1 MAYGSKKTV
10 QLFSIFLMFSAL
22 FSLRLIHLG
31 ADPPK
36 NLDPVSPGYIC
47 DPGAYARNARNEIVT
62 GEAKTD
68 DWGFDFMYVTPL
80 PHGVFYLV
88 FLLFGAGM
96 AQMNLVPA
104 VFSCLTLLLVYLILK
119 KATSPAF
126 ALLGAGL
133 LGVNF
138 LYIMFSRVANMTM
151 PMLFFVCLTV
161 YLLMLAGTKKRVL
174 FFVAGVTGFIC
185 FTVTGMF
192 LTILPAVVLGMLAY
206 LFFQSGRS
214 LKVTLTSFGVFAS
227 GLGLTFAVW
236 FPLFYLP
243 HRILFLDFAR
253 ENMIRMFPRNWYR
266 AALNFW
272 ARPLFIL
279 SRAPVITLLAVFFLL
294 FLGYAALR
302 TPRKISLPAWICGFW
317 ILSNYPYLSTIFYR
331 PLRHDILLLF
341 PAVLLAAMA
350 LFEFSRARS
359 LHRPEKTPFLF
370 YLFFFFWGLFFLSDL
385 MILQSR
391 PSRWG
396 SVQSHFLV
404 LLALSLGMT
413 LLLAVAIKSLPRS
426 LRIPLAGRVKT
437 AIIGG
442 LVALSFVINLKPY
455 LAWAFSPRYDLINI
469 SRDLGKAYA
478 TMSIAGLVA
487 PTIVM
492 ENRHAAYGAD
502 YHFYE
507 KKDFLQKCHITH
519 LFIIPQFNEIGP
531 FRKQF
536 PEVMDK
542 ARLVARYHLWKAPFE
557 LWALHPDS
565 SARDGNGDLFEG
577 ETFFAT
583 AGIPRFDP
591 SASAELAFLFEKGRN
606 TRIQLGKFAY
616 PPGTYDVAYFL
627 KTEDVSLDGNS
638 VARIEVINSDTR
650 SILASRRVSGEEFS
664 LPGGYRDFHMR
675 LILKK
680 RTNLRFRIQN
690 TGNAALFFDK
700 VCVRK
705 MPGPTAAGPAIGG
718 PDQR

>member
-1 MAYGSKKTV
+1 MAYSANKAAR
-10 QLFSIFLMFSAL
+10 LFSILLLFSAL
-22 FSLRLIHLG
+22 FSLRLVNLG

-36 NLDPVSPGYIC
+36 NLDPVSPGYLC
-47 DPGAYARNARNEIVT
+47 DPGAYARNARNKIVT
-62 GEAKTD
+62 GEAKTG

-88 FLLFGAGM
+88 FLLLGAGI
-96 AQMNLVPA
+96 AQMNLVPV
-104 VFSCLTLLLVYLILK
+104 VFSCLILFLVYLILK
-119 KATSPAF
+119 KTISPAF
-126 ALLGAGL
+126 GLLGAGL

-138 LYIMFSRVANMTM
+138 VFTMFSRVANMTM
-151 PMLFFVCLTV
+151 PMLFFVCLTI
-161 YLLMLAGTKKRVL
+161 YLLMLAGTRKRFL
-174 FFVAGVTGFIC
+174 FFVAGVTCFIC

-192 LTILPAVVLGMLAY
+192 LTILPSIVLGLLAY
-206 LFFQSGRS
+206 LFFQSGKS
-214 LKVTLTSFGVFAS
+214 LKVTLTSFGVFAA

-243 HRILFLDFAR
+243 HRILFLDFAQ

-279 SRAPVITLLAVFFLL
+279 SKAPVVTLLAALFLL

-302 TPRKISLPAWICGFW
+302 TPRKISLPAWICGLW
-317 ILSNYPYLSTIFYR
+317 ILLNYPYLSTIFYR
-331 PLRHDILLLF
+331 PLRHDVLLLF

-350 LFEFSRARS
+350 LFEFSRAAS
-359 LHRPEKTPFLF
+359 IHRPEKTPFLF
-370 YLFFFFWGLFFLSDL
+370 YFFFFFWGLFFLSDL
-385 MILQSR
+385 MILESR
-391 PSRWG
+391 PSRWAA
-396 SVQSHFLV
+396 VQSRFLV

-413 LLLAVAIKSLPRS
+413 LLLAVAIRSLPRR

-442 LVALSFVINLKPY
+442 LVALSLVINLRPY

-478 TMSIAGLVA
+478 TMSIAGLAA

-502 YHFYE
+502 YHFHE
-507 KKDFLQKCHITH
+507 KENFFQKYHITH
-519 LFIIPQFNEIGP
+519 LFVIPQFNEIEP

-536 PEVMDK
+536 PEDMDK
-542 ARLVARYHLWKAPFE
+542 ARLVARYYFWKAPFE
-557 LWALHPDS
+557 LWALNPGS
-565 SARDGNGDLFEG
+565 SERDGNGDLFEG

-591 SASAELAFLFEKGRN
+591 SASGEFAFLFEKGRN
-606 TRIQLGKFAY
+606 TRVQLGKFAY
-616 PPGTYDVAYFL
+616 PAGTYDVAYFL
-627 KTEDVSLDGNS
+627 KTEDVSLGGNS
-638 VARIEVINSDTR
+638 VARIEVIDSDTR
-650 SILASRRVSGEEFS
+650 GILASRRVSGEDFS

-680 RTNLRFRIQN
+680 RTNLRFRTQN
-690 TGNAALFFDK
+690 TGDEALFFDK

-705 MPGPTAAGPAIGG
+705 MPELAAGPAPGG
-718 PDQR
+718 QDQR